1 MIDQL
6 IEYLGTTKFRFS
18 AALCII
24 LIILIFIKMP
34 NKDDHEYDCPREK
47 MDLTIKKIVKE
58 QERTLSDK
66 MWMACKDGLVK
77 GGVTGSITGGFVGA
91 VSGGAIFAVAN
102 PVLVYISE
110 G

>member
-58 QERTLSDK
+58 QDRSLSDK
-66 MWMACKDGLVK
+66 MWVACKDGLVK

-91 VSGGAIFAVAN
+91 VSGGAIFAIAN
-102 PVLVYISE
+102 PVLLYINE

>member
-1 MIDQL
+1 MLDQL
-6 IEYLGTTKFRFS
+6 IEYLGTTKFRFN
-18 AALCII
+18 AVLCII

-58 QERTLSDK
+58 RERSLSDK
-66 MWMACKDGLVK
+66 MWVACKDGLVK

-91 VSGGAIFAVAN
+91 VSGGVIFAVAN
-102 PVLVYISE
+102 PVLLYINE

>member
-58 QERTLSDK
+58 QDRSLSDK
-66 MWMACKDGLVK
+66 MWVACKDGLVK

-91 VSGGAIFAVAN
+91 VSGGAIFAIVN
-102 PVLVYISE
+102 PVLLYINE

>member
-77 GGVTGSITGGFVGA
+77 GGVTGSITGGFAGA
-91 VSGGAIFAVAN
+91 VLGGATFAVAN
-102 PVLVYISE
+102 PVLLYINE

>member
-77 GGVTGSITGGFVGA
+77 GGVTGSITGGFAGA
-91 VSGGAIFAVAN
+91 VLGGATFAVAN
-102 PVLVYISE
+102 HVLLYINE